1 MGRLFGT
8 DGIRGVANQELTPEL
23 AFHLGRAG
31 AHILTAKANK
41 AQIIVGR
48 DTRISGEMLEAA
60 LMAGILSVGASVHQV
75 GVMPTPAIAYLVRK
89 FAADAGV
96 VISASHNPV
105 QDNGIKFFSASGFK
119 LPDAVEDE
127 IEAHLYARGLPRPLG
142 KKVGRVYPAA
152 DAAEEYLRYLASI
165 FPPKFAG
172 LRLVIDCANGAAS
185 HISPEIFRRLGAEV
199 IPICNSPNGLNIND
213 NCGSTHPELLQR
225 TVLKEGAHMGFAHDG
240 DADRVLACDE
250 KGQLIDGDQ
259 IMCISALRMAATG
272 QLRRRILITTVMSNL
287 GLERALKEKGI
298 EVRRTQVGDRY
309 VLAKMQ
315 RWGANLGGEQSGH
328 VIFLDYNT
336 TGDGIITALKL
347 ATIVVETGNPL
358 SQLAAAMPRLPQVQY
373 NVLVSRKENFSSNS
387 RLQEAIQTAN
397 AAFAGTGR
405 VLVRPS
411 GTEPKVRVMVEGEDE
426 KGLEEIAGR
435 LVRLIEE
442 ELG

>member
-1 MGRLFGT
+1 
-8 DGIRGVANQELTPEL
+8 
-23 AFHLGRAG
+23 
-31 AHILTAKANK
+31 
-41 AQIIVGR
+41 
-48 DTRISGEMLEAA
+48 
-60 LMAGILSVGASVHQV
+60 
-75 GVMPTPAIAYLVRK
+75 
-89 FAADAGV
+89 
-96 VISASHNPV
+96 
-105 QDNGIKFFSASGFK
+105 
-119 LPDAVEDE
+119 
-127 IEAHLYARGLPRPLG
+127 
-142 KKVGRVYPAA
+142 
-152 DAAEEYLRYLASI
+152 
-165 FPPKFAG
+165 
-172 LRLVIDCANGAAS
+172 
-185 HISPEIFRRLGAEV
+185 
-199 IPICNSPNGLNIND
+199 
-213 NCGSTHPELLQR
+213 
-225 TVLKEGAHMGFAHDG
+225 MGFAHDG